1 MVNHTCQQCL
11 KCFHKKSA
19 YLYHIS
25 RKFPCQ
31 KREPDNTINVNTQ
44 MFTSNTVTQQ
54 QNVEKPKILTQKI
67 EETKNDINNDNIDK
81 NLICPH
87 CNKTFTT
94 VSSKLRHI
102 KKFCSEI
109 KNDGRSTSNLDLL
122 KQIKEENNRLNL
134 KNKKL
139 HFKNKELE
147 LKNKKLELKNKE
159 QSFELK
165 KVTYKLKELREKELT
180 EKELMEKEKH
190 RNYQLSDNVDNHNYY
205 DYIIKILNN

>member
-1 MVNHTCQQCL
+1 
-11 KCFHKKSA
+11 
-19 YLYHIS
+19 
-25 RKFPCQ
+25 
-31 KREPDNTINVNTQ
+31 

-147 LKNKKLELKNKE
+147 LKNKELELKNKELELKNKELELKNKKLELKNKE